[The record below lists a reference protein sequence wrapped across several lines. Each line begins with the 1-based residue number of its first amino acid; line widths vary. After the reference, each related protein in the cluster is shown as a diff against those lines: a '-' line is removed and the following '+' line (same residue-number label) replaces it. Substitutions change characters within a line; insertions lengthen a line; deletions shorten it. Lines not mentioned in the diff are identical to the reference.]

1 MIESIILLPVILILG
16 FLTLFLPCYV
26 YSIHKSAK
34 TQIELLRL
42 NLQAQNNIIGLL
54 NANLE
59 AQNQAT
65 KILWDTQHKNQ

>member
-1 MIESIILLPVILILG
+1 MIASIILLPVILILG

-26 YSIHKSAK
+26 YGIHKSAK

-42 NLQAQNNIIGLL
+42 NLEAQNNIIGLL

-59 AQNQAT
+59 AQNQTT
-65 KILWDTQHKNQ
+65 KILWDTQHK